1 MPRVKRGKISLKH
14 RRNVLKKAK
23 GYIFGRRTKERAAK
37 QAIIRAGQHAY
48 AHRRTKK
55 RNFRR
60 LWNIKIGA
68 AVSAVDLAYS
78 KFIDLLKKQKI
89 GLDRK
94 ILADLAEN
102 NPDSFKRIVEKVK
115 V

>member
-1 MPRVKRGKISLKH
+1 MPRVKGGKTALK
-14 RRNVLKKAK
+14 RRHNVLKKTK

-37 QAIIRAGQHAY
+37 QALFKAGTHAY

-55 RNFRR
+55 RDFRA

-68 AVSAVDLAYS
+68 AVSAYNLSYS

-94 ILADLAEN
+94 VLADMAEN
-102 NPDSFKRIVEKVK
+102 NPDSFKRIIEKVK
-115 V
+115 A